1 MPDPSGMPA
10 FSLTCQSG
18 RSDGNLRSLTSC
30 ESIKR
35 YRVIYIIEEEEKIVT
50 VYLNIAQEDV

>member
-1 MPDPSGMPA
+1 MPA